1 MLCFGSVHSNIKC
14 TIAKE
19 PECPGTEMCGY
30 EAGMGRAWVA
40 MWCERN
46 CSVEEVRKRRG
57 NDASMKACWLFVR
70 EHAGAMTG
78 TMTGAIAHHEDRNYC
93 TPRNKCPVVVPTSFS
108 REICV
113 LPAQSIAF

>member
-1 MLCFGSVHSNIKC
+1 MHNRERTRVSLHGNVRMRGRNEARVGVDML
-14 TIAKE
+14 
-19 PECPGTEMCGY
+19 
-30 EAGMGRAWVA
+30 RVA
-40 MWCERN
+40 L
-46 CSVEEVRKRRG
+46 S
-57 NDASMKACWLFVR
+57 VR

-78 TMTGAIAHHEDRNYC
+78 TMTGAIAHHEDRSYC

>member
-1 MLCFGSVHSNIKC
+1 MHNRERTRVSLHGNVRMRGRNEARVGVDML
-14 TIAKE
+14 
-19 PECPGTEMCGY
+19 
-30 EAGMGRAWVA
+30 RVA
-40 MWCERN
+40 L
-46 CSVEEVRKRRG
+46 S
-57 NDASMKACWLFVR
+57 VR
-70 EHAGAMTG
+70 EYAGAMTG

>member
-1 MLCFGSVHSNIKC
+1 MHNRERTRVSLHGNVRMRGRNEARVGVDML
-14 TIAKE
+14 
-19 PECPGTEMCGY
+19 
-30 EAGMGRAWVA
+30 RVA
-40 MWCERN
+40 L
-46 CSVEEVRKRRG
+46 S
-57 NDASMKACWLFVR
+57 VR
-70 EHAGAMTG
+70 EYAGAMTGTMTG